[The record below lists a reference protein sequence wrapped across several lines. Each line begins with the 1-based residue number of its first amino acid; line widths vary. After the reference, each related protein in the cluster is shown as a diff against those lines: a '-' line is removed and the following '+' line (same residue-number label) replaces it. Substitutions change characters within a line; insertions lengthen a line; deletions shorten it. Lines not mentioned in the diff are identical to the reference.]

1 MVYAIHQAACALHPY
16 AVGGKN
22 AANGLYKRRNELPQI
37 LRGVGWREF
46 GNLVEEALV
55 KNLLVPCA
63 VRGSKAKTYLDI
75 PGGVLSQDEA
85 GVVLAAGS
93 YNNVPEWEDFY
104 FDADA
109 GEVVLAA
116 KSNAWKAQFSRVPE
130 GMGKSSILAAADDA
144 EDTIRTR
151 GHAVPTE

>member
-1 MVYAIHQAACALHPY
+1 MVYASQQAACALHPY

-63 VRGSKAKTYLDI
+63 VRGSKSKTYLDV
-75 PGGVLSQDEA
+75 PMGVLSQDEA

-93 YNNVPEWEDFY
+93 YNNAPEWDDYY
-104 FDADA
+104 FDADS

-116 KSNAWKAQFSRVPE
+116 KNKAWNTQFSRGPE
-130 GMGKSSILAAADDA
+130 SIGGKSNTVVEDDT
-144 EDTIRTR
+144 EDMQ
-151 GHAVPTE
+151 